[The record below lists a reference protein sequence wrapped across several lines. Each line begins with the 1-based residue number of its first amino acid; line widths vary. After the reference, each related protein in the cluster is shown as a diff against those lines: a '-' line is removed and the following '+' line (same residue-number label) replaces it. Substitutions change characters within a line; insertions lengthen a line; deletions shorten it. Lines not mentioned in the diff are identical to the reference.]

1 MRISRRRNRQK
12 EGTGRKR
19 VVRKSWDQREQGQ
32 RGKRQSKGVNE
43 LTLRNGDSK
52 CCTER
57 GGQEVKDVQEGV

>member
-1 MRISRRRNRQK
+1 LRIGRKRNRQK

-19 VVRKSWDQREQGQ
+19 VLKKSWDQREEGP
-32 RGKRQSKGVNE
+32 RGRRQSKGVKE
-43 LTLRNGDSK
+43 LTLRNGDTK